1 MNNIHFSYK
10 LLFFWLFFIILFSSS
25 YVFFKTPFEFY
36 FHYIFFIALTPVFIL
51 KYGIPKLLP
60 KLLLI
65 PLLIGLIHVAIGNNN
80 AFTFVKIFGGLSLTI
95 LFFYHILFL
104 QSFDVKKLF
113 YWYCK
118 CCYLLSFIGVIQI
131 FSFLIGFKFGYD
143 FSWILNKWGV
153 IHGGLIGIRVNSIL
167 SEPSQLGIVLSPA
180 LYVAINN
187 LVSKT
192 NIIINKIQSV
202 IILVVVILTTS
213 SVAYIG
219 LLICILLVFNTL
231 KFRFLI
237 IGLSISLLMFNISYQ
252 YVDDFRLR
260 VDAARGLWIENDFKI
275 SNTNNSSFVLYN
287 NLHIAAENL
296 KSYPIFGTGL
306 GSHETAFKN
315 HTLTNTIINYDF
327 EFNVKDGNSL
337 LIRLCTETGLFGVIF
352 VLLLCAKSFI
362 INNNISNETEIS
374 DFKLISQAIFV
385 LIILSLIRQG
395 NYMLNGLPLMF
406 LIYYFNFKGYKEY
419 LLKNSQS

>member
-1 MNNIHFSYK
+1 MNSIQFSYRV
-10 LLFFWLFFIILFSSS
+10 LFFWLLFIILFSSS

-36 FHYIFFIALTPVFIL
+36 FHYFFLIALTPVFIL

-60 KLLLI
+60 KLLFI
-65 PLLIGLIHVAIGNNN
+65 PFVIGLTHVAIGNNN
-80 AFTFVKIFGGLSLTI
+80 GFTFVKIFGGLFITV
-95 LFFYHILFL
+95 LFFFHILFS
-104 QSFDVKKLF
+104 QSFDVKKVF

-118 CCYLLSFIGVIQI
+118 CCYLLSVIAIIQI

-143 FSWILNKWGV
+143 FSWIFNKWGV
-153 IHGGLIGIRVNSIL
+153 ISGGLIGIRVNSIL

-180 LYVAINN
+180 LYVAISN
-187 LVSKT
+187 LVSKS
-192 NIIINKIQSV
+192 NIIINKLQSV
-202 IILVVVILTTS
+202 IIIIVVIITTS

-219 LLICILLVFNTL
+219 MLLCLLLVLNTL

-237 IGLSISLLMFNISYQ
+237 IGFFISLLMFNISYK

-260 VDAARGLWIENDFKI
+260 VDAAKGLWFDNDFKI

-287 NLHIAAENL
+287 NLHIAIENL
-296 KSYPIFGTGL
+296 KRHPIFGTGL

-315 HTLTNTIINYDF
+315 YTLTNTIINYDF

-337 LIRLCTETGLFGVIF
+337 FIRLCTETGLFGVIF
-352 VLLLCAKSFI
+352 ILLICVKSFI
-362 INNNISNETEIS
+362 INDNISNDIEIS
-374 DFKLISQAIFV
+374 DYKLISHAIFV

-406 LIYYFNFKGYKEY
+406 LMYYFNYKSYKEY
-419 LLKNSQS
+419 LSNNSLD